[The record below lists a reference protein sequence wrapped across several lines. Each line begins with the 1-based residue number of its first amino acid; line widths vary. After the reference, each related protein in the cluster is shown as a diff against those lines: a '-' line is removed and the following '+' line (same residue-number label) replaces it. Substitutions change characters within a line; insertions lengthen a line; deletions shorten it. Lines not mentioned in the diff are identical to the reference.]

1 MMRLAKGDI
10 SQIYKKKKE
19 ENGTELYQVNLAAL
33 SKQDTFITIKR
44 RVKQTLDFIIQSENL
59 RESVP
64 NVLS

>member
-44 RVKQTLDFIIQSENL
+44 RVK
-59 RESVP
+59 
-64 NVLS
+64 